1 VIDVFF
7 YHFPSLHLGYMLDSC
22 QCNVCGMKNELNIF
36 NEIVDELLKLEE
48 LDPVV
53 KLGAPEGMKQKFDIS
68 VGDEPMLE
76 SDFRAVLGKVVLN
89 TPRTASRS
97 FFNQLFG
104 GRNPS
109 ATLGE
114 LLAVM
119 LNISMYTYK
128 VGGPH
133 VGIETELVQQICK
146 RIGFPEEGSSG
157 TFAPGGSMCNF
168 MSVIM
173 ARDGYDAEIK
183 NMGVR
188 KQLVIYTSQDAHYS
202 IAKNATFSGIGKENV
217 RYLPVNDLGQMET
230 DLLENLIAVD
240 KSNGLHP
247 FLINATAAT
256 TVLGSFDDINTLG
269 DIANKHNIWLHV
281 DGAYG
286 GCVIFSEKHKHL
298 LNGIE
303 KCDSFTINPH
313 KMLGTPLS
321 CSIFVTKHKQQ
332 LFESFSQDASYLY
345 QGDNDDYNLG
355 KTSIQCG
362 RRNDAFKF
370 WTLWKSVGT
379 KGLEKIID
387 QLYHLADVARDYV
400 KNHKDYRLYS
410 FEESTAVCFNYKDIP
425 PDKICN
431 ALSENGKLMVGYGS
445 FKEDTFVRFVTV
457 NSCLTEGDIIKFFER
472 FEKFADSYEF

>member
-1 VIDVFF
+1 
-7 YHFPSLHLGYMLDSC
+7 
-22 QCNVCGMKNELNIF
+22 MKDELNIF
-36 NEIVDELLKLEE
+36 NDIVDELLKLENT
-48 LDPVV
+48 DPVV
-53 KLGAPEGMKQKFDIS
+53 KLGAPENMKQKFDIS
-68 VGDEPMLE
+68 VGDDPMSE
-76 SDFRAVLGKVVLN
+76 ADFRAVLGKVVLN

-114 LLAVM
+114 LLSVM

-133 VGIETELVQQICK
+133 VGIETELVEQICK
-146 RIGFPEEGSSG
+146 RIGYSKEGSGG
-157 TFAPGGSMCNF
+157 TFAPGGSMSNF

-173 ARDGYDAEIK
+173 ARDAYDAEIK

-188 KQLVIYTSQDAHYS
+188 KQLVIYTSEEAHYS
-202 IAKNATFSGIGKENV
+202 IAKNATFAGIGRENV
-217 RYLPVNDLGQMET
+217 RYLPVNDFGQMRT
-230 DLLENLIAVD
+230 DLLENLIAQD
-240 KSNGLHP
+240 REKGLHP

-256 TVLGSFDDINTLG
+256 TVLGSFDDLDTLS
-269 DIANKHNIWLHV
+269 DIAKKHHLWLHV

-286 GCVIFSEKHKHL
+286 GCVMFSEKYKHL
-298 LNGIE
+298 IKGIE

-313 KMLGTPLS
+313 KMLGVPLS
-321 CSIFVTKHKQQ
+321 CSIIVTKHKQQ
-332 LFESFSQDASYLY
+332 LFESFSQDANYLY

-370 WTLWKSVGT
+370 WTLWKSIGT

-387 QLYHLADVARDYV
+387 QLFYLADVARDYV
-400 KNHKDYRLYS
+400 NNHPDYKLYS
-410 FEESTAVCFNYKDIP
+410 FEKSTAVCFNYKDISP
-425 PDKICN
+425 EKICS
-431 ALSENGKLMVGYGS
+431 ALAKNGELMVGHGS
-445 FKEDTFVRFVTV
+445 FKKDTFVRFVTV
-457 NSCLTEGDIIKFFER
+457 NSRLTESDIVRFFEK
-472 FEKFADSYEF
+472 FEKFAESHDF

>member
-1 VIDVFF
+1 
-7 YHFPSLHLGYMLDSC
+7 
-22 QCNVCGMKNELNIF
+22 MKKELNIF
-36 NEIVDELLKLEE
+36 NDIVDELLKLEDT
-48 LDPVV
+48 DPVA
-53 KLGAPEGMKQKFDIS
+53 KLGAPEGMMQEFDIAVS
-68 VGDEPMLE
+68 DEPMSE

-114 LLAVM
+114 LLSVM

-133 VGIETELVQQICK
+133 VGIEIELVQQICK
-146 RIGFPEEGSSG
+146 RIGYSEEGSGG
-157 TFAPGGSMCNF
+157 TFAPGGSMSNF
-168 MSVIM
+168 MAMIM
-173 ARDGYDAEIK
+173 ARDAYDAEIK
-183 NMGVR
+183 NMGMR
-188 KQLVIYTSQDAHYS
+188 KQLIIYTSQDSHYC
-202 IAKNATFSGIGKENV
+202 IAKNATFSGIGRENV

-230 DLLENLIAVD
+230 HLLENLIAED
-240 KSNGLHP
+240 RAKGLHP

-256 TVLGSFDDINTLG
+256 TVLGSFDNIDQLG
-269 DIANKHNIWLHV
+269 DIAKKHHIWLHV

-286 GCVIFSEKHKHL
+286 GCVLFSKKYEHL
-298 LNGIE
+298 LKGIE

-321 CSIFVTKHKQQ
+321 CSIIVTKHKQQ
-332 LFESFSQDASYLY
+332 LSESFSQDANYLY

-370 WTLWKSVGT
+370 WTLWKTVGT
-379 KGLEKIID
+379 KGLENIID
-387 QLYHLADVARDYV
+387 QLFHLADVARDYV
-400 KNHKDYRLYS
+400 ENHPDYTLFS
-410 FEESTAVCFNYKDIP
+410 FKESTAVCFNYKNVP

-431 ALSENGKLMVGYGS
+431 ALAENGVLMVGHGS

-457 NSCLTEGDIIKFFER
+457 NSRLTEVDIIRFFKKFE
-472 FEKFADSYEF
+472 EFADSHDF

>member
-1 VIDVFF
+1 MKDE
-7 YHFPSLHLGYMLDSC
+7 LD
-22 QCNVCGMKNELNIF
+22 IF
-36 NEIVDELLKLEE
+36 NDIVDELLKLEE
-48 LDPVV
+48 ADPVV
-53 KLGAPEGMKQKFDIS
+53 KLGDPERMKDTFDIA
-68 VGDEPMLE
+68 VGDEPMGE
-76 SDFRAVLGKVVLN
+76 ADFRAVLGNVVLN

-104 GRNPS
+104 GRNPV

-114 LLAVM
+114 LLSVM

-146 RIGFPEEGSSG
+146 RIGYDKEGSGG
-157 TFAPGGSMCNF
+157 TFAPGGSMSNF

-173 ARDGYDAEIK
+173 ARDAYDAEIK
-183 NMGVR
+183 NMGMR
-188 KQLVIYTSQDAHYS
+188 KQLVIYTSQEAHYS
-202 IAKNATFSGIGKENV
+202 IAKNATFAGIGKENV

-230 DLLENLIAVD
+230 DLLD
-240 KSNGLHP
+240 KWVAEDKAKGLHP

-256 TVLGSFDDINTLG
+256 TVLGAFDDIDALA
-269 DIANKHNIWLHV
+269 DIAKKPNIWLHV

-286 GCVIFSEKHKHL
+286 GSAIFSKKHKHL
-298 LNGIE
+298 LKGIE
-303 KCDSFTINPH
+303 KCDTFTINPH

-321 CSIFVTKHKQQ
+321 CSIIVTKHKQQ
-332 LFESFSQDASYLY
+332 LIESFSQDASYLY
-345 QGDNDDYNLG
+345 QGDGDDYNLG
-355 KTSIQCG
+355 KTSLQCG

-379 KGLEKIID
+379 KGLEKIVD

-400 KNHKDYRLYS
+400 KKHPDYTLYS
-410 FEESTAVCFNYKDIP
+410 FEESTAVCFNYKDISP
-425 PDKICN
+425 EKICN
-431 ALSENGKLMVGYGS
+431 ALSEEGKLMVGHGS

-457 NSCLTEGDIIKFFER
+457 NSRLTEADIIRFFER
-472 FEKFADSYEF
+472 FEKFAESYDF

>member
-1 VIDVFF
+1 
-7 YHFPSLHLGYMLDSC
+7 MLESGFC
-22 QCNVCGMKNELNIF
+22 RMKDELDIF
-36 NEIVDELLKLEE
+36 NDIVDELLKLEE
-48 LDPVV
+48 ADPVV
-53 KLGAPEGMKQKFDIS
+53 KLGDPERMKATFDIA
-68 VGDEPMLE
+68 VGDEPMSE
-76 SDFRAVLGKVVLN
+76 VDFRAALGNVVLN

-104 GRNPS
+104 GRNPV

-114 LLAVM
+114 LLSVM

-146 RIGFPEEGSSG
+146 RIGYDKEGSGG
-157 TFAPGGSMCNF
+157 TFAPGGSMSNF

-173 ARDGYDAEIK
+173 ARDAYDAEIK
-183 NMGVR
+183 NMGMR
-188 KQLVIYTSQDAHYS
+188 KQLVIYTSQEAHYS
-202 IAKNATFSGIGKENV
+202 IAKNATFAGIGKENV

-230 DLLENLIAVD
+230 DPLD
-240 KSNGLHP
+240 KWVAEDKAKGLHP

-256 TVLGSFDDINTLG
+256 TVLGAFDDIDALA
-269 DIANKHNIWLHV
+269 DIAKKHNIWLHV

-286 GCVIFSEKHKHL
+286 GSAIFSKKHKHL
-298 LNGIE
+298 LKGIE

-321 CSIFVTKHKQQ
+321 CSIIVTKHKQQ
-332 LFESFSQDASYLY
+332 LIESFSQDASYLY
-345 QGDNDDYNLG
+345 QGDGDDYNLG
-355 KTSIQCG
+355 KTSLQCG

-379 KGLEKIID
+379 KGLEKIVD

-400 KNHKDYRLYS
+400 KKHPDYTLYS
-410 FEESTAVCFNYKDIP
+410 FEESTAVCFNYKDISP
-425 PDKICN
+425 EKICN
-431 ALSENGKLMVGYGS
+431 ALSEEGKLMVGHGS

-457 NSCLTEGDIIKFFER
+457 NSRLTEADIIRFFER
-472 FEKFADSYEF
+472 FEKFAESYDF